1 MLFAFVK
8 RRGTKPQGKRLL
20 TRNGWSLL
28 LIFSCAVTSA
38 EAQTT
43 DTLYSTRPVIS
54 VGNAAL
60 VIGFGLATL
69 AATPADR
76 RITRALQ
83 DEARQANKYLN
94 RGAAV
99 FRLLGHPGGIITGAG
114 IYAGGYVA
122 GNRRAEDLGLHT
134 VETIVI
140 ANTITAAIK
149 MTAGRARPRESP
161 DNAANFKLF
170 RGVGKGEY
178 QSFPSGHTTAAF
190 AFATIVSAETSHW
203 WPESRWLIG
212 PVVYGGAALTGVS
225 RIYNN
230 AHWASD
236 VVAGAA
242 VGTLTGI
249 KVYRY
254 QHSHPNNRLDKR
266 FLRAGLQVSN
276 TGSLTPIM
284 SMVAR

>member
-1 MLFAFVK
+1 M
-8 RRGTKPQGKRLL
+8 L
-20 TRNGWSLL
+20 TRKSWSLL
-28 LIFSCAVTSA
+28 LIFSFAVTSA

-69 AATPADR
+69 AATPADL

-83 DEARQANKYLN
+83 DEARQADKHLSG
-94 RGAAV
+94 GATV
-99 FRLLGHPGGIITGAG
+99 FRLLGHPGAMITGAG
-114 IYAGGYVA
+114 IYAGGYIA
-122 GNRRAEDLGLHT
+122 GNRRAEDLGLHA

-161 DNAANFKLF
+161 DNAANFRLF
-170 RGVGKGEY
+170 RGVGNGEY

-212 PVVYGGAALTGVS
+212 PVVYGGAALTGIS

-236 VVAGAA
+236 VIAGAA

-266 FLRAGLQVSN
+266 LLRAGLQVSN

-284 SMVAR
+284 SMVSR

>member
-1 MLFAFVK
+1 
-8 RRGTKPQGKRLL
+8 LL
-20 TRNGWSLL
+20 TRNTWALFLL
-28 LIFSCAVTSA
+28 FPFAATVPAKS
-38 EAQTT
+38 QTT

-54 VGNAAL
+54 IGNTAL
-60 VIGFGLATL
+60 VVGFGLATL

-76 RITRALQ
+76 RITRELQ
-83 DEARQANKYLN
+83 DDARQANIYLS
-94 RGAAV
+94 RGATV

-149 MTAGRARPRESP
+149 MTAGRARPRKNP
-161 DNAANFKLF
+161 NNAADFQLF
-170 RGVGKGEY
+170 RGVGNDEY
-178 QSFPSGHTTAAF
+178 QSFPSGHSTAAF

-236 VVAGAA
+236 VIAGAA
-242 VGTLTGI
+242 IGTLTGI

-266 FLRAGLQVSN
+266 FLRAGIQVSN
-276 TGSLTPIM
+276 TGALTPIM
-284 SMVAR
+284 SMVSR

>member
-1 MLFAFVK
+1 MSRQKSWFTVFVFC
-8 RRGTKPQGKRLL
+8 L
-20 TRNGWSLL
+20 
-28 LIFSCAVTSA
+28 AATSA

-54 VGNAAL
+54 IGNAAL
-60 VIGFGLATL
+60 AIGFGLATV
-69 AATPADR
+69 AATPADLH
-76 RITRALQ
+76 ITRRLQ
-83 DEARQANKYLN
+83 DPARQANKHLN
-94 RGAAV
+94 QYATV
-99 FRLLGHPGGIITGAG
+99 FRLLGHPGGMITGAG
-114 IYAGGYVA
+114 IYAGGLVA

-140 ANTITAAIK
+140 ANTVTAAIK
-149 MTAGRARPRESP
+149 MTAGRARPRKNP
-161 DNAANFKLF
+161 DDATDFQLF
-170 RGVGKGEY
+170 RGVGNDEY

-203 WPESRWLIG
+203 WPNSRWLIG

-266 FLRAGLQVSN
+266 LLRAGIQVSN

-284 SMVAR
+284 SMVSR

>member
-1 MLFAFVK
+1 M
-8 RRGTKPQGKRLL
+8 
-20 TRNGWSLL
+20 
-28 LIFSCAVTSA
+28 
-38 EAQTT
+38 
-43 DTLYSTRPVIS
+43 
-54 VGNAAL
+54 
-60 VIGFGLATL
+60 
-69 AATPADR
+69 
-76 RITRALQ
+76 
-83 DEARQANKYLN
+83 
-94 RGAAV
+94 
-99 FRLLGHPGGIITGAG
+99 ITGAG
-114 IYAGGYVA
+114 IYAGGLIA
-122 GNRRAEDLGLHT
+122 GSRRAEDLGLHT

-161 DNAANFKLF
+161 NNAANFQLF
-170 RGVGKGEY
+170 RGFGNGEY

-203 WPESRWLIG
+203 WPESRWIVG

-236 VVAGAA
+236 VIAGAA

-266 FLRAGLQVSN
+266 FLRAGVQVSN
-276 TGSLTPIM
+276 SGSIAPIM
-284 SMVAR
+284 SMVSR